1 MQAIDDLGSA
11 IKANDVAKDSVEFFD
26 GHDAARVRSS
36 TGARARKSCPLGVAR
51 NRKVSPAQGPLTP
64 CAEGRPAAKAAE
76 VPGFGAHPAPLR
88 ALRLRAKFLVR
99 YATNLGE

>member
-1 MQAIDDLGSA
+1 MQALDDLGSA

-64 CAEGRPAAKAAE
+64 CAEGRPR
-76 VPGFGAHPAPLR
+76 PRRPPRHPASSTKLDLVFVASVLIRPL
-88 ALRLRAKFLVR
+88 
-99 YATNLGE
+99 